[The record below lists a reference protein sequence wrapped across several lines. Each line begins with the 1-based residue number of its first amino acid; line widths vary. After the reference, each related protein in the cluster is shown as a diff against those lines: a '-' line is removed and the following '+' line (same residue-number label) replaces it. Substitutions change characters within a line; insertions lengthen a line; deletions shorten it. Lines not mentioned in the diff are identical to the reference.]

1 MVATKD
7 SKDQIF
13 QAFEQIL
20 KERQN
25 IDSKIAT
32 KEEEAEKA
40 KNQQVLETASNY
52 TVDNIVKGMA
62 DLQLEFGTIVNELS
76 EKLSSEAS
84 KLDELK
90 LAIKVETEHL
100 QYLQQIRVVADALH
114 LLNQEHQEKLKSLD
128 QKADQQRE
136 EIEKD
141 QDQKRK
147 LWQKDQEDFEIARQ
161 EQNELLVRERQR
173 QEADYQYELERNRKI
188 ETDQYEELSRN
199 QERELQEA
207 NQEKEKQWS
216 EREQKLQE
224 SQALFE
230 EYQQKVEAFPGEL
243 DEIVKKVK
251 DKAIKKVQNDA
262 KVQADLLT
270 KGWEV
275 TQQGYDVKIQSLEQ
289 HIEKQNKQIENLY
302 SQLQETLKQSQALTL
317 KAFDGSSRS
326 KDQN

>member
-13 QAFEQIL
+13 QAFDKIL
-20 KERQN
+20 KDRQN

-114 LLNQEHQEKLKSLD
+114 LLNQEHQEKLKSLE
-128 QKADQQRE
+128 QKAAQQRE

-141 QDQKRK
+141 QEQKRK

-161 EQNELLVRERQR
+161 EQNELLTRERQR

-207 NQEKEKQWS
+207 NQEKDKQWS
-216 EREQKLQE
+216 EREQKLEE

-230 EYQQKVEAFPGEL
+230 EYQQKVEAFPTEL

-251 DKAIKKVQNDA
+251 DKAMRKVQNDA
-262 KVQADLLT
+262 KVQADLLA
-270 KGWEV
+270 KEWEV
-275 TQQGYDVKIQSLEQ
+275 NQQGYDVKIQSLEQ

-317 KAFDGSSRS
+317 KAFDGSSSS
-326 KDQN
+326 KGQN